1 MSDSLKVH
9 PRDVWQISTNDEHT
23 LMAGNQERLS
33 LKLVASPGSWRLY
46 SARKVD
52 ERFKAFE
59 LKVFQRDRYTC
70 QFCGFQAK
78 LFQEIINLDGN
89 YTNNRLTNL
98 VTSCCFC
105 AQCFFIESV
114 GVGGY
119 GGGTLIF
126 LPELTQS
133 ELNSLCHVLFCAIT
147 NDTGYKSSAQNI
159 YRSFKFRSQMVEEK
173 FGEGTSDP
181 AIFGQLIIDSGSS
194 SAQTEEKLFKNI
206 RLLPSRAKFRKQ
218 IEQWA
223 ANALEEITV
232 NN

>member
-1 MSDSLKVH
+1 MVNQH
-9 PRDVWQISTNDEHT
+9 DE
-23 LMAGNQERLS
+23 LRLI
-33 LKLVASPGSWRLY
+33 ASPGSWRMY

-52 ERFKAFE
+52 ERFKSYE
-59 LKVFQRDRYTC
+59 NRVLQRDKYTC
-70 QFCGFQAK
+70 QFCGFQARQ
-78 LFQEIINLDGN
+78 FQEVINLDN
-89 YTNNRLTNL
+89 DYSNNRLSNL
-98 VTSCCFC
+98 ATSCCFC

-119 GGGTLIF
+119 GGGTLIY
-126 LPELTQS
+126 LPELSQT

-159 YRSFKFRSQMVEEK
+159 YRSFKFRSQVVEDK

-181 AIFGQLIIDSGSS
+181 AIFGQLMIDTG
-194 SAQTEEKLFKNI
+194 ATKEETRSQLLKGV

-223 ANALEEITV
+223 ASALNEMV
-232 NN
+232 S

>member
-1 MSDSLKVH
+1 MTAS
-9 PRDVWQISTNDEHT
+9 
-23 LMAGNQERLS
+23 QERSQLR
-33 LKLVASPGSWRLY
+33 LIASPGAWRLY
-46 SARKVD
+46 SARKAD
-52 ERFKAFE
+52 TRFKAYE

-78 LFQEIINLDGN
+78 LFQEVVNLDGN
-89 YTNNRLTNL
+89 YANNRLSNL
-98 VTSCCFC
+98 LTACCFC

-119 GGGTLIF
+119 GGGTLIY
-126 LPELTQS
+126 LPELLQS

-147 NDTGYKSSAQNI
+147 NDTGYKISAQNI
-159 YRSFKFRSQMVEEK
+159 YRSFKFRSQIVEDK

-181 AIFGQLIIDSGSS
+181 AILGQLIIDSGI
-194 SAQTEEKLFKNI
+194 ANTETSEKLFNDI

-223 ANALEEITV
+223 ASALEEITEQK
-232 NN
+232 

>member
-1 MSDSLKVH
+1 MIESRGQDK
-9 PRDVWQISTNDEHT
+9 
-23 LMAGNQERLS
+23 

-59 LKVFQRDRYTC
+59 LKVLKRDRYTC
-70 QFCGFQAK
+70 QFCGFQAR
-78 LFQEIINLDGN
+78 LYQDVVNLDGN
-89 YTNNRLTNL
+89 YTHNKLSNL

-105 AQCFFIESV
+105 AQCFFVESV

-119 GGGTLIF
+119 GGGTLVY
-126 LPELTQS
+126 LPELTQP

-159 YRSFKFRSQMVEEK
+159 YRSFKFRSQIVEEK

-181 AIFGQLIIDSGSS
+181 AIFGQLIIDSGVS
-194 SAQTEEKLFKNI
+194 SAETAESLFKNI
-206 RLLPSRAKFRKQ
+206 RLLPSRAKFRRQ
-218 IEQWA
+218 IEHWA
-223 ANALEEITV
+223 ASALEEIT
-232 NN
+232 NK